1 MNELAVKRSSMLY
14 NFIDASEGYY
24 TNSIN
29 KEFRSKMN
37 IPFRVKND
45 EALEKKFEAEARI
58 AGLIDLAGHR
68 SVGGLRASLYNAM
81 SIEGVEAL
89 IQFMTEFKA
98 KN

>member
-24 TNSIN
+24 TNGIN